1 VHRDYVAMAVAGR
14 ANEEQRSRLFA
25 AGRDLCR
32 QQGAEAV
39 VLGGTDL
46 FLAFE
51 GEELDFPVI
60 DGARVHINALYRGSV
75 GQA

>member
-1 VHRDYVAMAVAGR
+1 MTVP
-14 ANEEQRSRLFA
+14 
-25 AGRDLCR
+25 
-32 QQGAEAV
+32 
-39 VLGGTDL
+39 LGGTDL

-60 DGARVHINALYRGSV
+60 DGAQVHINALYRASV